1 MPLCG
6 RRITSANPQKNEISS
21 TFSRLSGAQTFSSHF
36 ACLPII
42 VLNFRDYFKMF
53 LALSLRVL
61 IFSISKQFCH
71 S

>member
-53 LALSLRVL
+53 LALSR
-61 IFSISKQFCH
+61 
-71 S
+71 